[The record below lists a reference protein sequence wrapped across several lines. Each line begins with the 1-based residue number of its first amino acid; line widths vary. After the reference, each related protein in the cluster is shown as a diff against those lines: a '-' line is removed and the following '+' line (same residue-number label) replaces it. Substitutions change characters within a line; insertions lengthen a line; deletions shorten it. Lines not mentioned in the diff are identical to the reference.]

1 MSRQRP
7 ATLTTATQ
15 TTAVTPSTQT
25 TPATRATT
33 ATPATMATQATPAIT
48 AVVFCLLLLL
58 VVAALPAAAAV
69 QVKILA
75 PAPQQPVFGQVLF
88 EAQVAGN
95 EAVVRVEFLID
106 GRSVGV
112 VRRPPYRVV
121 ADVGDDNREREFRT
135 VVYGASGASATDRVT
150 TLPVRID
157 EQMNV
162 RLQQLFITVMQR
174 GARTLALEPQDFRI
188 VDNGQEQKIVTF
200 DKGELPIT
208 AVLLLDSS
216 ESMRGE
222 LLAAAEGGARAFVG
236 GMRPLD
242 QAMLALFSDQLLRVT
257 EFTPDHAQLEQAL
270 TGVEARGGTAVNDFL
285 YMSLK
290 LLEGRQGR
298 RVVVLLSDGS
308 DVNSV
313 LSMTDVLRKARTSQS
328 LIYWIQ
334 LEGGAKHKSYTSSWR
349 GHADNDKDYQNLE
362 RAVEESGGRI
372 QRIGRTADIE
382 PVFRGIMQELREQ
395 FAIGYY
401 PSNLKNDGS
410 WHSVK
415 VHVDQP
421 GLKVRTAN
429 GYVDF

>member
-1 MSRQRP
+1 MSGWRGRRGGRGGRGLL
-7 ATLTTATQ
+7 AGG
-15 TTAVTPSTQT
+15 
-25 TPATRATT
+25 
-33 ATPATMATQATPAIT
+33 
-48 AVVFCLLLLL
+48 LLLA
-58 VVAALPAAAAV
+58 VALPAAAAV

-75 PAPQQPVFGQVLF
+75 PAPQQPVFGQVIF
-88 EAQVAGN
+88 EAQVAGS
-95 EAVVRVEFLID
+95 EAIVRVEFLID
-106 GRSVGV
+106 GKSVGV

-121 ADVGDDNREREFRT
+121 GAVGGDNPPRAFRAIA
-135 VVYGASGASATDRVT
+135 YGAGGASATARVV
-150 TLPVRID
+150 TLPVRVD

-162 RLQQLFITVMQR
+162 RLQQLFVTVMQR
-174 GARTLALEPQDFRI
+174 GARTLALEPDDFRI

-222 LLAAAEGGARAFVG
+222 LLAAAENGARAFIG

-257 EFTPDHAQLEQAL
+257 DFTADHEPLERAL

-334 LEGGAKHKSYTSSWR
+334 LEGGGKHKSYTSSWR
-349 GHADNDKDYQNLE
+349 GHLENDKDYKDLE

-372 QRIGRTADIE
+372 QRTDRTADIE
-382 PVFRGIMQELREQ
+382 PVFRGILQELREQ

-401 PSNLKNDGS
+401 PGNLKNDGA

-415 VHVDQP
+415 VHVAQP
-421 GLKVRTAN
+421 GCKIRTAN

>member
-1 MSRQRP
+1 MKRR
-7 ATLTTATQ
+7 
-15 TTAVTPSTQT
+15 
-25 TPATRATT
+25 
-33 ATPATMATQATPAIT
+33 
-48 AVVFCLLLLL
+48 
-58 VVAALPAAAAV
+58 AALPHDGPLGWVVFAVFVACTGTAMLAPRPARAAV

-75 PAPQQPVFGQVLF
+75 PAPEQPVFGQVVF
-88 EAQVAGN
+88 EVQVAAN
-95 EAVVRVEFLID
+95 EAVDHVEFLVD
-106 GRSVGV
+106 GKTVGT
-112 VRRPPYRVV
+112 VRRPPYRVST
-121 ADVGDDNREREFRT
+121 DVGEDNREREFKA
-135 VVYGASGASATDRVT
+135 VVFAASGASASARVV

-162 RLQQLFITVMQR
+162 RLQQLFVTVMRQ
-174 GARTLALEPQDFRI
+174 GARALDLEPGDFRV
-188 VDNGQEQKIVTF
+188 VDNGAEQKIVTF

-222 LLAAAEGGARAFVG
+222 LLAAAEGGARAFIA

-242 QAMLALFSDQLLRVT
+242 EAMLALFSDQLLRVT
-257 EFTPDHAQLEQAL
+257 DFTADHAALEAAL
-270 TGVEARGGTAVNDFL
+270 SGVEARGGTAVNDFL

-290 LLEGRQGR
+290 MLEGRQGR
-298 RVVVLLSDGS
+298 RVVLLLSDGS

-313 LSMTDVLRKARTSQS
+313 LSMADVLRKARTSQS

-349 GHADNDKDYQNLE
+349 GHVENDKDYRNLE

-372 QRIGRTADIE
+372 QPIQRIEEIE

-395 FAIGYY
+395 YALGYY
-401 PSNLKNDGS
+401 PTNLKNDGQ
-410 WHSVK
+410 WHAVK
-415 VHVDQP
+415 VHVDRS
-421 GLKVRTAN
+421 GCNVRTAN

>member
-1 MSRQRP
+1 MSPWLKSAKSARSARS
-7 ATLTTATQ
+7 AWALA
-15 TTAVTPSTQT
+15 AV
-25 TPATRATT
+25 
-33 ATPATMATQATPAIT
+33 
-48 AVVFCLLLLL
+48 LLPL
-58 VVAALPAAAAV
+58 AALPAAAV
-69 QVKILA
+69 VKIKILA
-75 PAPQQPVFGQVLF
+75 PAPQQPVFGQVTI
-88 EAQVAGN
+88 EVQVAGD
-95 EAVVRVEFLID
+95 EAIDRVEFLID
-106 GRSVGV
+106 GKPVGT
-112 VRRPPYRVV
+112 VRRSPYRMV
-121 ADVGDDNREREFRT
+121 AEVGEENRQREFRALAF
-135 VVYGASGASATDRVT
+135 GARGGTAADRVL

-162 RLQQLFITVMQR
+162 RLQQLFVTVMQR
-174 GARTLALEPQDFRI
+174 GARTLGLEQSDFRI
-188 VDNGQEQKIVTF
+188 LDNGQEQQIVTF

-222 LLAAAEGGARAFVG
+222 LLAAAESGARAFIG

-242 QAMLALFSDQLLRVT
+242 EAMLALFSDQLLRVT
-257 EFTPDHAQLEQAL
+257 EFTADHGTLEQAL
-270 TGVEARGGTAVNDFL
+270 AGVEARGGTAVNDFL

-313 LSMTDVLRKARTSQS
+313 LSMADVLRKARTSQS

-334 LEGGAKHKSYTSSWR
+334 LEGGGKHKSYTSSWR
-349 GHADNDKDYQNLE
+349 GHAENDKDYKDLA

-372 QRIGRTADIE
+372 QRVDRTADIE

-395 FAIGYY
+395 FSIGYY
-401 PSNLKNDGS
+401 PTNLRSDGS

-415 VHVDQP
+415 VAVSQS
-421 GLKVRTAN
+421 GCKVRTAN

>member
-1 MSRQRP
+1 VSR
-7 ATLTTATQ
+7 
-15 TTAVTPSTQT
+15 V
-25 TPATRATT
+25 TRA
-33 ATPATMATQATPAIT
+33 AAAVPAGPRSGLLALG
-48 AVVFCLLLLL
+48 LLLA
-58 VVAALPAAAAV
+58 AALPAAAAV
-69 QVKILA
+69 QVKIVT
-75 PAPQQPVFGQVLF
+75 PAAQQPVFGQVLF
-88 EAQVAGN
+88 EAQVAGS
-95 EAVVRVEFLID
+95 EAIVRVEFLID
-106 GRSVGV
+106 GKSVGV
-112 VRRPPYRVV
+112 VRRPPYQVI
-121 ADVGDDNREREFRT
+121 ADVGEDNREREFRA
-135 VVYGASGASATDRVT
+135 VVYGAGGASATDRVV

-162 RLQQLFITVMQR
+162 RLQQLFITVMHG
-174 GARTLALEPQDFRI
+174 GARTLDLQPEDFRI
-188 VDNGQEQKIVTF
+188 LDNGQEQKIVTF

-222 LLAAAEGGARAFVG
+222 LLAAAESGARAFVA

-257 EFTPDHAQLEQAL
+257 EFTAEHAALEQAL

-298 RVVVLLSDGS
+298 RVVILLSDGS

-334 LEGGAKHKSYTSSWR
+334 LEGGHHHKSYTSSWR
-349 GHADNDKDYQNLE
+349 GHAENDKDYQDLE
-362 RAVEESGGRI
+362 RAVDESGGRI
-372 QRIGRTADIE
+372 QRIDRTADIE
-382 PVFRGIMQELREQ
+382 PVFRSILQELREQ

-401 PSNLKNDGS
+401 PSNLKSDGA
-410 WHSVK
+410 WHSIK
-415 VHVDQP
+415 VHVTQP
-421 GLKVRTAN
+421 GCKVRTAN

>member
-1 MSRQRP
+1 MTRRAP
-7 ATLTTATQ
+7 TTA
-15 TTAVTPSTQT
+15 A
-25 TPATRATT
+25 AA
-33 ATPATMATQATPAIT
+33 AG
-48 AVVFCLLLLL
+48 LLLLSL
-58 VVAALPAAAAV
+58 AVSRPAAAAV
-69 QVKILA
+69 QVKLLA
-75 PAPQQPVFGQVLF
+75 PAPQQPVFGQVVI
-88 EAQVAGN
+88 EAEVKGS
-95 EAVVRVEFLID
+95 EPIVRVEFLID
-106 GRSVGV
+106 GKPVGV
-112 VRRPPYRVV
+112 VRHPPYRVV
-121 ADVGDDNREREFRT
+121 VDAGEDNREREFRA
-135 VVYGASGASATDRVT
+135 VAYGASGGSAADRVV
-150 TLPVRID
+150 TLAVRID
-157 EQMNV
+157 DQMSV
-162 RLQQLFITVMQR
+162 RLQQLFVTVMQR
-174 GARTLALEPQDFRI
+174 GARTLALDPADFRI
-188 VDNGQEQKIVTF
+188 LDNGLEQKIVTF

-222 LLAAAEGGARAFVG
+222 LLAAAEGGARAFIG

-257 EFTPDHAQLEQAL
+257 EFTADHGALEQAL
-270 TGVEARGGTAVNDFL
+270 SGVEARGGTAVNDFL

-313 LSMTDVLRKARTSQS
+313 LSMGEVLRKARSSQS

-349 GHADNDKDYQNLE
+349 GHVENDKDYRDLE

-372 QRIGRTADIE
+372 QRVDRTQDIE

-395 FAIGYY
+395 FSIGYY
-401 PSNLKNDGS
+401 PSNLKNDGA
-410 WHSVK
+410 WHTIKVSVA
-415 VHVDQP
+415 QP
-421 GLKVRTAN
+421 GCKVRTAN

>member
-1 MSRQRP
+1 VTPAMSRVGRAIP
-7 ATLTTATQ
+7 AA
-15 TTAVTPSTQT
+15 
-25 TPATRATT
+25 PAA
-33 ATPATMATQATPAIT
+33 QAGPPGPKFGGLALG
-48 AVVFCLLLLL
+48 LLLA
-58 VVAALPAAAAV
+58 AALPAAAAV

-75 PAPQQPVFGQVLF
+75 PAAAQPIFGQVVF

-95 EAVVRVEFLID
+95 EAIVRVEFLID
-106 GRSVGV
+106 GKPVGV
-112 VRRPPYRVV
+112 VRSPPYRVV
-121 ADVGDDNREREFRT
+121 AEVGEDNRQREFRA
-135 VVYGASGASATDRVT
+135 VAYGAGGGSATDRVVT
-150 TLPVRID
+150 MPVRID

-162 RLQQLFITVMQR
+162 RLQQLFVTVMQR

-188 VDNGQEQKIVTF
+188 LDNGQEQKIVAF

-222 LLAAAEGGARAFVG
+222 LLAAAESGARAFIG

-257 EFTPDHAQLEQAL
+257 EFTADHAALEQAL

-334 LEGGAKHKSYTSSWR
+334 LEGGGKHKSYTSSWR
-349 GHADNDKDYQNLE
+349 GHAENDKDYQNLE

-372 QRIGRTADIE
+372 QRIDRSADIE
-382 PVFRGIMQELREQ
+382 PVFRGILQELREQ

-401 PSNLKNDGS
+401 PSNLKSDGA

-421 GLKVRTAN
+421 GCKVRTAN

>member
-1 MSRQRP
+1 MSPRP
-7 ATLTTATQ
+7 RMPPPAWA
-15 TTAVTPSTQT
+15 AV
-25 TPATRATT
+25 AG
-33 ATPATMATQATPAIT
+33 
-48 AVVFCLLLLL
+48 CWLL
-58 VVAALPAAAAV
+58 VALPALAAV
-69 QVKILA
+69 GIKIVA
-75 PAPQQPVFGQVLF
+75 PVAQQPIFGQVLF

-95 EAVVRVEFLID
+95 EPIDRVEFLID
-106 GRSVGV
+106 GKAVGV
-112 VRRPPYRVV
+112 VRRPPFRVI
-121 ADVGDDNREREFRT
+121 ADVGEDNRQREFRA
-135 VVYGASGASATDRVT
+135 VVHTAAGASATDRVV
-150 TLPVRID
+150 TLAVRID

-162 RLQQLFITVMQR
+162 RLQQLFVTVMRR
-174 GARTLALEPQDFRI
+174 GARSLELDQQDFR
-188 VDNGQEQKIVTF
+188 VLDNGKEQTIVTF

-222 LLAAAEGGARAFVG
+222 LLAAAESGARAFIA
-236 GMRPLD
+236 GMRRLD
-242 QAMLALFSDQLLRVT
+242 VAMLALFSDQLLRVT
-257 EFTPDHAQLEQAL
+257 EFTSDHADLEEAL
-270 TGVEARGGTAVNDFL
+270 AGVEANGGTAVNDFL

-313 LSMTDVLRKARTSQS
+313 LSMADVLRKARTSQS

-334 LEGGAKHKSYTSSWR
+334 LEGGGKHKSYTSSWR
-349 GHADNDKDYQNLE
+349 GHAENDRDYQDLA

-372 QRIGRTADIE
+372 QRVDRSAEIE

-395 FAIGYY
+395 YAIGYY
-401 PSNLKNDGS
+401 PSNLKSDGA

-415 VHVDQP
+415 VAVDQP
-421 GLKVRTAN
+421 GCKVRTAN

>member
-1 MSRQRP
+1 M
-7 ATLTTATQ
+7 
-15 TTAVTPSTQT
+15 
-25 TPATRATT
+25 TPAMSQVDR
-33 ATPATMATQATPAIT
+33 ATPAAPA
-48 AVVFCLLLLL
+48 APAGLAGPKLGGLALGLLLA
-58 VVAALPAAAAV
+58 AALPAAAAV

-75 PAPQQPVFGQVLF
+75 PAAAQPVFGQVVF

-95 EAVVRVEFLID
+95 EGIVRVEFLID
-106 GRSVGV
+106 GKPVGV

-121 ADVGDDNREREFRT
+121 ADVGEDNRQREFR
-135 VVYGASGASATDRVT
+135 VVAYGAGGGSATDRVV

-162 RLQQLFITVMQR
+162 RLQQLFVTVMQR
-174 GARTLALEPQDFRI
+174 GARTLALEPEDFRI
-188 VDNGQEQKIVTF
+188 LDNGQVQKIVAF

-222 LLAAAEGGARAFVG
+222 LLAAAEGGARAFIG

-257 EFTPDHAQLEQAL
+257 EFTPDHAALEQAL

-334 LEGGAKHKSYTSSWR
+334 LEGGGKHKSYTSSWR
-349 GHADNDKDYQNLE
+349 GHAENDKDYQNLE

-372 QRIGRTADIE
+372 QRIDRSADIE
-382 PVFRGIMQELREQ
+382 PVFRGILQELREQ

-401 PSNLKNDGS
+401 PSNLKSDGA

-421 GLKVRTAN
+421 GCKVRTAN

>member
-1 MSRQRP
+1 VRRVGPRRP
-7 ATLTTATQ
+7 RPCAARGA
-15 TTAVTPSTQT
+15 AVG
-25 TPATRATT
+25 
-33 ATPATMATQATPAIT
+33 
-48 AVVFCLLLLL
+48 LLLL
-58 VVAALPAAAAV
+58 AALPAEAAV
-69 QVKILA
+69 QLA
-75 PAPQQPVFGQVLF
+75 IVSPAQQQPVFGQVLF
-88 EAQVAGN
+88 EVQVTAS
-95 EAVVRVEFLID
+95 EAIDRVEFLVD
-106 GRSVGV
+106 GKPVGV

-121 ADVGDDNREREFRT
+121 AEVGEDNREREFRAIAYGLRGAT
-135 VVYGASGASATDRVT
+135 AAARVV

-162 RLQQLFITVMQR
+162 RLQQLFVTVMQR
-174 GARTLALEPQDFRI
+174 GTRTLGLEQQDFRI
-188 VDNGQEQKIVTF
+188 VDNGQAQAIVTF

-222 LLAAAEGGARAFVG
+222 LLAAAESGARAFIA

-242 QAMLALFSDQLLRVT
+242 EAMMALFSDQLLRVT
-257 EFTPDHAQLEQAL
+257 EFTADHGVLEQAL
-270 TGVEARGGTAVNDFL
+270 AGVEARGGTAINDFL

-313 LSMTDVLRKARTSQS
+313 LSMADVLRKARTSQS

-334 LEGGAKHKSYTSSWR
+334 LEGGGKHKSYSSSWR
-349 GHADNDKDYQNLE
+349 GHAENDQDYKDLV

-372 QRIGRTADIE
+372 QAVKRTADIE
-382 PVFRGIMQELREQ
+382 ATFRGIMQELREQ

-401 PSNLKNDGS
+401 PSNLRNDGS
-410 WHSVK
+410 WHAVK
-415 VHVDQP
+415 VILDQP
-421 GLKVRTAN
+421 GFKVRTAN

>member
-1 MSRQRP
+1 
-7 ATLTTATQ
+7 
-15 TTAVTPSTQT
+15 
-25 TPATRATT
+25 
-33 ATPATMATQATPAIT
+33 
-48 AVVFCLLLLL
+48 
-58 VVAALPAAAAV
+58 
-69 QVKILA
+69 
-75 PAPQQPVFGQVLF
+75 
-88 EAQVAGN
+88 
-95 EAVVRVEFLID
+95 VVRL
-106 GRSVGV
+106 
-112 VRRPPYRVV
+112 PPYWVV
-121 ADVGDDNREREFRT
+121 ADFGDDNREREFRAIA
-135 VVYGASGASATDRVT
+135 YGAGGASATDRVV

-174 GARTLALEPQDFRI
+174 GARTLALEPEDFRI
-188 VDNGQEQKIVTF
+188 LDNGQEQKIVTF

-222 LLAAAEGGARAFVG
+222 LLAAAESGARAFIG

-257 EFTPDHAQLEQAL
+257 DFTADHAALEQAL

-334 LEGGAKHKSYTSSWR
+334 LEGGGQHKSYTSSWR
-349 GHADNDKDYQNLE
+349 GHADNDKDYKNLE

-372 QRIGRTADIE
+372 QRIDRTADIE
-382 PVFRGIMQELREQ
+382 PVFRGILQELREQ

-401 PSNLKNDGS
+401 PGNLKNDGS

-415 VHVDQP
+415 VHVSQA
-421 GLKVRTAN
+421 GCKVRTAN

>member
-1 MSRQRP
+1 MLRQGRQ
-7 ATLTTATQ
+7 AAI
-15 TTAVTPSTQT
+15 A
-25 TPATRATT
+25 R
-33 ATPATMATQATPAIT
+33 TMA
-48 AVVFCLLLLL
+48 LGGLLLL
-58 VVAALPAAAAV
+58 VGAAFPAPALAAGAV
-69 QVKILA
+69 RVKILA
-75 PAPQQPVFGQVLF
+75 PAPQQPVFGKVLF
-88 EAQVAGN
+88 EVQVAGN
-95 EAVVRVEFLID
+95 EAIDRVEFLID
-106 GRSVGV
+106 GKPVGV
-112 VRRPPYRVV
+112 VRRAPYRLS
-121 ADVGDDNREREFRT
+121 ADVGEENREREFRA
-135 VVYGASGASATDRVT
+135 VVYGASGASAADRVLT
-150 TLPVRID
+150 QPVRID

-162 RLQQLFITVMQR
+162 RLQQLFVTVMQR
-174 GARTLALEPQDFRI
+174 GARTLSLGQEQFRI
-188 VDNGQEQKIVTF
+188 LDNGQEQKIVTF

-222 LLAAAEGGARAFVG
+222 LLAAAEGGARAFIA

-242 QAMLALFSDQLLRVT
+242 QAMLALFSDQLLRIT
-257 EFTPDHAQLEQAL
+257 DFTADHDELAEAL

-313 LSMTDVLRKARTSQS
+313 LSMADVLRKARTSQS

-334 LEGGAKHKSYTSSWR
+334 LEGGKHKSYTSSWR
-349 GHADNDKDYQNLE
+349 GHAENDKDYRELE

-372 QRIGRTADIE
+372 QRVDRAADIE
-382 PVFRGIMQELREQ
+382 PIFRGIMQELREQ

-401 PSNLKNDGS
+401 PTNLKGDGA
-410 WHSVK
+410 WHNVK
-415 VHVDQP
+415 VTVSEP
-421 GLKVRTAN
+421 GCRVRTAN

>member
-1 MSRQRP
+1 MKRRP
-7 ATLTTATQ
+7 IWPAL
-15 TTAVTPSTQT
+15 AV
-25 TPATRATT
+25 ALAL
-33 ATPATMATQATPAIT
+33 AG
-48 AVVFCLLLLL
+48 
-58 VVAALPAAAAV
+58 ALPAAAVV

-75 PAPQQPVFGQVLF
+75 PASQQPVFGQVVF
-88 EAQVAGN
+88 EVQVSGN
-95 EAVVRVEFLID
+95 EAIASVEFLVD
-106 GRSVGV
+106 GKSVGV

-121 ADVGDDNREREFRT
+121 TDVGDDNREREFRA
-135 VVYGASGASATDRVT
+135 VVHGAGGASAADRVV

-157 EQMNV
+157 EQMSV
-162 RLQQLFITVMQR
+162 RLQQLFVTVIQR
-174 GARTLALEPQDFRI
+174 GARTLALEPQDFHI
-188 VDNGQEQKIVTF
+188 LDNGEEQKIVTF

-222 LLAAAEGGARAFVG
+222 LLAAAEGGARAFIHD
-236 GMRPLD
+236 MRPLD

-257 EFTPDHAQLEQAL
+257 DFTADHALLEQAL
-270 TGVEARGGTAVNDFL
+270 NGVEARGGTAVNDFL

-290 LLEGRQGR
+290 LLEGHQGR

-313 LSMTDVLRKARTSQS
+313 LSMVDVLRKARTSQS

-334 LEGGAKHKSYTSSWR
+334 LEGGGKHKSYTSSWR
-349 GHADNDKDYQNLE
+349 GHAENDKDYQDLQ
-362 RAVEESGGRI
+362 RAVEESGGRV
-372 QRIGRTADIE
+372 QRVDRTAEIE

-401 PSNLKNDGS
+401 PSNLKSDGA
-410 WHSVK
+410 WHKIK
-415 VHVDQP
+415 VAVSDHACYNCRA
-421 GLKVRTAN
+421 RTAN

>member
-1 MSRQRP
+1 MR
-7 ATLTTATQ
+7 ATRMA
-15 TTAVTPSTQT
+15 
-25 TPATRATT
+25 RATT
-33 ATPATMATQATPAIT
+33 ATPRATTAARAARATPRLPRAA
-48 AVVFCLLLLL
+48 AVPPALLALGGSLLML
-58 VVAALPAAAAV
+58 LASALPAAAAV
-69 QVKILA
+69 RVKIVA
-75 PAPQQPVFGQVLF
+75 PAPQQPVFGQVIF
-88 EAQVAGN
+88 EVQVAGN
-95 EAVVRVEFLID
+95 EAIDRVEFLVD
-106 GRSVGV
+106 GKPVGV
-112 VRRPPYRVV
+112 VRRAPYRVV
-121 ADVGDDNREREFRT
+121 AEVGDDNREREFRA
-135 VVYGASGASATDRVT
+135 VVYAAVGASAADRVVT
-150 TLPVRID
+150 QPVRID

-162 RLQQLFITVMQR
+162 RLQQLFVTVMQR
-174 GARTLALEPQDFRI
+174 GARTLGLDQENFRI
-188 VDNGQEQKIVTF
+188 LDNGQEQKIVTF

-222 LLAAAEGGARAFVG
+222 LLAAAEGGARAFIA

-257 EFTPDHAQLEQAL
+257 DFTPDHEELEQSLA
-270 TGVEARGGTAVNDFL
+270 GVEARGGTAVNDFL

-313 LSMTDVLRKARTSQS
+313 LSMSDVLRKARTSQS

-334 LEGGAKHKSYTSSWR
+334 LEGGGKHKSYTSSWR
-349 GHADNDKDYQNLE
+349 GHVENDKDYKDLE

-372 QRIGRTADIE
+372 QRVDRTAEIE

-401 PSNLKNDGS
+401 PSNLKSDGA
-410 WHSVK
+410 WHAVK
-415 VHVDQP
+415 VSVTQP
-421 GLKVRTAN
+421 GCKIRTAN

>member
-1 MSRQRP
+1 MRRRIGPPRRRP
-7 ATLTTATQ
+7 SAARS
-15 TTAVTPSTQT
+15 A
-25 TPATRATT
+25 AAG
-33 ATPATMATQATPAIT
+33 
-48 AVVFCLLLLL
+48 LLLL
-58 VVAALPAAAAV
+58 AALPAEAAV
-69 QVKILA
+69 QLA
-75 PAPQQPVFGQVLF
+75 IVSPAPQQPVFGQVLF
-88 EAQVAGN
+88 EVQVTAS
-95 EAVVRVEFLID
+95 EAIERVEFLVD
-106 GRSVGV
+106 GKPVGV

-121 ADVGDDNREREFRT
+121 AEVGEDNREREFRA
-135 VVYGASGASATDRVT
+135 VAFALRGASAAARVVT
-150 TLPVRID
+150 QPVRID

-162 RLQQLFITVMQR
+162 RLQQLFVTVMQR
-174 GARTLALEPQDFRI
+174 GARTLGLEQQDFR
-188 VDNGQEQKIVTF
+188 VLDNGQAQTIVTF

-222 LLAAAEGGARAFVG
+222 LLAAAESGARAFIA

-242 QAMLALFSDQLLRVT
+242 EAMMALFSDQLLRVT
-257 EFTPDHAQLEQAL
+257 DFTADHGALEQAL
-270 TGVEARGGTAVNDFL
+270 AGVEARGGTAVNDFL

-313 LSMTDVLRKARTSQS
+313 LSMADVVRKARTCQS

-334 LEGGAKHKSYTSSWR
+334 LEGGGKHKSYRTSWR
-349 GHADNDKDYQNLE
+349 GHAENDQDYKDLV

-372 QRIGRTADIE
+372 QPVARTSDIE
-382 PVFRGIMQELREQ
+382 AIFRGIMQELREQ

-415 VHVDQP
+415 VNVDQP
-421 GLKVRTAN
+421 GYKVRTAN

>member
-1 MSRQRP
+1 MMRLSR
-7 ATLTTATQ
+7 A
-15 TTAVTPSTQT
+15 
-25 TPATRATT
+25 
-33 ATPATMATQATPAIT
+33 AIF
-48 AVVFCLLLLL
+48 ALGCSLALLLA
-58 VVAALPAAAAV
+58 AALPAAAAV

-75 PAPQQPVFGQVLF
+75 PLAQQPVFGQVVF
-88 EAQVAGN
+88 EAEVAGSDGID
-95 EAVVRVEFLID
+95 RVEFLVD
-106 GRSVGV
+106 GKPVGV
-112 VRRPPYRVV
+112 VRKPPYRVV
-121 ADVGDDNREREFRT
+121 AEVGEDNRQREFRV
-135 VVYGASGASATDRVT
+135 VVYGAGGASAADRVVT
-150 TLPVRID
+150 QPVRID

-162 RLQQLFITVMQR
+162 RLQQLFVTVMQR
-174 GARTLALEPQDFRI
+174 GARTLALEEQNFH
-188 VDNGQEQKIVTF
+188 VLDNGQEQKIVTF

-222 LLAAAEGGARAFVG
+222 LLAAAEGGARAFIG

-242 QAMLALFSDQLLRVT
+242 EAMLALFSDQLLRVT
-257 EFTPDHAQLEQAL
+257 EFTADHGELERSLA
-270 TGVEARGGTAVNDFL
+270 GVEARGGTAVNDFL

-313 LSMTDVLRKARTSQS
+313 LSMADVLRKARTSQS

-334 LEGGAKHKSYTSSWR
+334 LEGGGKHKSYTSSWR
-349 GHADNDKDYQNLE
+349 GHAENDKDYKDLE

-372 QRIGRTADIE
+372 QRVDRTAEIE
-382 PVFRGIMQELREQ
+382 PVFRGILQELREQ

-401 PSNLKNDGS
+401 PSNLKSDGA
-410 WHSVK
+410 WHAVRVSVSE
-415 VHVDQP
+415 P
-421 GLKVRTAN
+421 GCKIRTAN

>member
-1 MSRQRP
+1 MSDHCGRRGHRGRRG
-7 ATLTTATQ
+7 TLLGAL
-15 TTAVTPSTQT
+15 A
-25 TPATRATT
+25 
-33 ATPATMATQATPAIT
+33 
-48 AVVFCLLLLL
+48 CGLLLA
-58 VVAALPAAAAV
+58 AALPAAAAV
-69 QVKILA
+69 QVKIMA
-75 PAPQQPVFGQVLF
+75 PAAQQPVFGQVIF

-95 EAVVRVEFLID
+95 EAIVRVEFLID
-106 GRSVGV
+106 GKSVGV
-112 VRRPPYRVV
+112 VRRPPYRVL
-121 ADVGDDNREREFRT
+121 ADVGDDNREREFRAIA
-135 VVYGASGASATDRVT
+135 YGAGGASATDRVV

-174 GARTLALEPQDFRI
+174 GARTLALAPEDFRI
-188 VDNGQEQKIVTF
+188 LDNGQEQKIVTF

-222 LLAAAEGGARAFVG
+222 LLAAAESGARAFVG

-257 EFTPDHAQLEQAL
+257 DFTADHAELEQAL

-334 LEGGAKHKSYTSSWR
+334 LEGGGKHKSYTSSWR
-349 GHADNDKDYQNLE
+349 GHAENDKDYKNLE
-362 RAVEESGGRI
+362 QAVEESGGRI
-372 QRIGRTADIE
+372 QRIDRTADIE

-401 PSNLKNDGS
+401 PSNLKSDGA
-410 WHSVK
+410 WHSIK

-421 GLKVRTAN
+421 GCKVRTAN